1 LCVAESTGEASVAIY
16 NLDFVSNKNA
26 LGDWELITTYSAKY
40 IQKLL
45 KVGQRLDE
53 FMEHLGE
60 GFVKRMVI
68 NRGKVGIQLHLL
80 IFWRHI

>member
-1 LCVAESTGEASVAIY
+1 M
-16 NLDFVSNKNA
+16 
-26 LGDWELITTYSAKY
+26 ITIKITAYSAKY

-45 KVGQRLDE
+45 KVRQRLDE

-68 NRGKVGIQLHLL
+68 NRSKVRIQLHLL
-80 IFWRHI
+80 IFRRNIQETVRNSFMNLSKVLCPRLN